1 MFSIERLAFT
11 VAFLLTLASP
21 ARSEMLFYAS
31 FDKSQHADF
40 AVGNRK
46 ASGTAPAVFVLTHR
60 ATSTCDAGRSSS

>member
-46 ASGTAPAVFVLTHR
+46 ASGRQRGNLTRFNGFVR
-60 ATSTCDAGRSSS
+60 EAGCREG